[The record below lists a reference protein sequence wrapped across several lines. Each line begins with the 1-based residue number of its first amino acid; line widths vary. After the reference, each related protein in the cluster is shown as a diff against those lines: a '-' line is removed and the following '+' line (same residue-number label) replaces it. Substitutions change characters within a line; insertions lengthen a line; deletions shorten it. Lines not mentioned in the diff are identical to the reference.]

1 MNRKDLISHC
11 LSYTGA
17 VEDYPFE
24 DMNSTVL
31 RHGKSKK
38 WFALIFEKDGNLCV
52 NLKCEPMEADFLRQ
66 AFTCVIPAWH
76 MNKVHWN
83 TVILNGDVPE
93 DEVFEMIR
101 KSFNLTRPRSNK

>member
-52 NLKCEPMEADFLRQ
+52 NLKCEPMEDV
-66 AFTCVIPAWH
+66 VI
-76 MNKVHWN
+76 
-83 TVILNGDVPE
+83 DVPE
-93 DEVFEMIR
+93 EFKAILKDFEE
-101 KSFNLTRPRSNK
+101 